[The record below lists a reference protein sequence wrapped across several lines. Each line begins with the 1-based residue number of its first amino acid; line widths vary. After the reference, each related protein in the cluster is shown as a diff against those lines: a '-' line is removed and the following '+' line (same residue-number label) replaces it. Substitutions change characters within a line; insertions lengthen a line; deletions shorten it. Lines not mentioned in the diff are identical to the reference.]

1 MQLFDEILPALDEA
15 HWCAEAEGRAYA
27 LIDLGEEKI
36 GVAPL
41 REVRGSDVR
50 ILEVVHERS

>member
-1 MQLFDEILPALDEA
+1 MQTFDDAILALDEA
-15 HWCAEAEGRAYA
+15 QWCAEAEGQAYT
-27 LIDLGEEKI
+27 LVDLGEEKI
-36 GVAPL
+36 GVSPL

>member
-15 HWCAEAEGRAYA
+15 QWCAEAEGQAYA
-27 LIDLGEEKI
+27 LVDLGEEKI
-36 GVAPL
+36 GVTSL

-50 ILEVVHERS
+50 ILEVVHERN

>member
-1 MQLFDEILPALDEA
+1 MQIFDDVIHALDEA
-15 HWCAEAEGRAYA
+15 QWCAEAEGQAYA
-27 LIDLGEEKI
+27 LVDLGEEKI
-36 GVAPL
+36 GVTSL

>member
-1 MQLFDEILPALDEA
+1 MQIFDDVIHALDEA
-15 HWCAEAEGRAYA
+15 QWCAEAEGRAYA

>member
-1 MQLFDEILPALDEA
+1 MQIFDEIQPAIEEA
-15 HWCAEAEGRAYA
+15 DWCARHDGKSYA
-27 LIDLGEEKI
+27 LVDLGEEKI
-36 GVAPL
+36 GVTSL